1 MTNGSPRFHDEL
13 LQRYLPPEFLTRLP
27 PGAEASRRGRVVLA
41 LWAIGYPLEMAWVL
55 GMDPD
60 PAGARHLDETISR
73 LDDQRLVD
81 QLEATRDRRGDG
93 SHLAFVSFS

>member
-1 MTNGSPRFHDEL
+1 VSNGSPRLHDEL

-27 PGAEASRRGRVVLA
+27 PGHEASWRSRVILA
-41 LWAIGYPLEMAWVL
+41 LWAIGYPLEIAWVL
-55 GMDPD
+55 GMDDD
-60 PAGARHLDETISR
+60 PAQARHLEETISR
-73 LDDQRLVD
+73 LDDQRLAE